1 VSMSTAELRTLYRP
15 VGLREMERILE
26 VDARRFPPRH
36 KEQPIFYPVL
46 VQEYAEQIARQW
58 NTKDRRSG
66 FAGFVT
72 RFELNA
78 AYAARFEEHVVG
90 AAIHRELWV
99 PAEELDEF
107 NDHIAQP
114 IAMIAAYYGPEYEG
128 PIPQQGPLQGLDA
141 REQVVALDQIGA
153 SGSLADVVTANAHAV
168 QLSFAYWAD
177 GDFTGTGLSQERR
190 RELLRDLLV
199 LWTAAHPDTRLVG
212 SESLDA

>member
-72 RFELNA
+72 RFELDA
-78 AYAARFEEHVVG
+78 AYAAHFEEHVVG
-90 AAIHRELWV
+90 ASIHRELWV

-114 IAMIAAYYGPEYEG
+114 IAMIAAYYGPDYEG
-128 PIPQQGPLQGLDA
+128 PIPQQGLLQGLDA
-141 REQVVALDQIGA
+141 CEQVVALDRIAA
-153 SGSLADVVTANAHAV
+153 SGDLADVIAGRATELRLLGRRRLYGGRPISGAEARAPPRPARA
-168 QLSFAYWAD
+168 L
-177 GDFTGTGLSQERR
+177 ERR
-190 RELLRDLLV
+190 
-199 LWTAAHPDTRLVG
+199 A
-212 SESLDA
+212 S